1 MAKAGDKAVRRLNL
15 DMPEDVA
22 AWVAYMAGL
31 RDTSKIGYVNDILR
45 RDMEAAPEAVKD
57 AYKAFLAAREAI

>member
-15 DMPEDVA
+15 DMPEETA

-31 RDTSKIGYVNDILR
+31 LDTSKIGYVNDVLR

>member
-15 DMPEDVA
+15 DMPADVA
-22 AWVAYMAGL
+22 AWVSFAAGM
-31 RDTSKIGYVNDILR
+31 RDTSKIGYVNDVLR